1 MVLKHQTAIVTGGSR
16 GIGKAIALHLSAQG
30 FNLVISFKQD
40 EKAAAQVVSNI
51 KNNGGNAE
59 MIQADLASSDSANT
73 IAEETIKHFGRID
86 VLINNAG
93 VSSNKNLIADTA
105 ESEWNEIINV
115 NLHGVF
121 RMLKAVVPHMR
132 RQKKGNIVNLSSN
145 ITKRLA
151 PTFGPYAVSKA
162 ALETMTQILAKE
174 EATNGIRVNAV
185 APGPIKTDMLAKLLD
200 EMGPERAKSF
210 VESMPMKRMGTP
222 EEIASMVVMLTSD
235 VASFVTGQIIYVNGG
250 GPGA

>member
-1 MVLKHQTAIVTGGSR
+1 MALKHQTAIVTGGSR

-174 EATNGIRVNAV
+174 EAINGIRVNAV

>member
-1 MVLKHQTAIVTGGSR
+1 MALKHQTAIVTGGSR

-59 MIQADLASSDSANT
+59 MIQADLGSSNSANT

-105 ESEWNEIINV
+105 EHEWNEIINV

-185 APGPIKTDMLAKLLD
+185 APGPIKTDMLTKLLD

>member
-1 MVLKHQTAIVTGGSR
+1 MAIVTGGSR
-16 GIGKAIALHLSAQG
+16 GIGKAIALHLAAQG
-30 FNLVISFKQD
+30 FNLFISFKHD
-40 EKAAAQVVSNI
+40 KKAAAQVVSDI
-51 KNNGGNAE
+51 KSNGGKAE
-59 MIQADLASSDSANT
+59 MIQADLASSDSADT
-73 IAEETIKHFGRID
+73 IAQATIEYFGRID

-93 VSSNKNLIADTA
+93 ISSNKNLIADTA
-105 ESEWNEIINV
+105 ELEWNEIINI

-162 ALETMTQILAKE
+162 ALETLTQILAKE
-174 EATNGIRVNAV
+174 EAANGIRVNAV
-185 APGPIKTDMLAKLLD
+185 APGPIQTDMLEKLLV
-200 EMGPERAKSF
+200 EMGTERANFF
-210 VESMPMKRMGTP
+210 VDSMPMKRMGTP
-222 EEIASMVVMLTSD
+222 DEIANMVVMLTSN
-235 VASFVTGQIIYVNGG
+235 VASFVTGQVIYVNGG

>member
-174 EATNGIRVNAV
+174 EAINGIRVNAV

>member
-1 MVLKHQTAIVTGGSR
+1 MALKHQTAIVTGGSR
-16 GIGKAIALHLSAQG
+16 GIGKAIAMHLSAQG
-30 FNLVISFKQD
+30 FNLAISFKHD

-174 EATNGIRVNAV
+174 EAINGIRVNAV

>member
-16 GIGKAIALHLSAQG
+16 GIGKAIAMHLSAQG
-30 FNLVISFKQD
+30 FNLAISFKHD

-59 MIQADLASSDSANT
+59 MIQADLGSSNSANT

-105 ESEWNEIINV
+105 EHEWNEIINV

-185 APGPIKTDMLAKLLD
+185 APGPIKTDMLTKLLD